1 MKMLFVFDNKI
12 VKMYIRTHFVDLYNL
27 TVLNIY
33 KQYLKDVKSIYDKLF
48 CFQVFTEDFEI
59 IYLKTDPTVGILFQN
74 SRKHSGKRVEKTPVG
89 RIYHNL

>member
-12 VKMYIRTHFVDLYNL
+12 VKIYIRTAFDDFYNL

-33 KQYLKDVKSIYDKLF
+33 KQYLKDVKSIYEKLF

-59 IYLKTDPTVGILFQN
+59 ICLITDPTVGILGQI
-74 SRKHSGKRVEKTPVG
+74 SRKHSGKRCIKKS
-89 RIYHNL
+89 RW

>member
-12 VKMYIRTHFVDLYNL
+12 VKMYIRTHFVDFYNL
-27 TVLNIY
+27 TVLNIH

-59 IYLKTDPTVGILFQN
+59 IYLITDPTVGILFQI
-74 SRKHSGKRVEKTPVG
+74 SRKHSGKRCIKNS
-89 RIYHNL
+89 RW